1 MATRDTRIHI
11 MAPGNLDINTIQTP
25 YMYIH
30 EQFGYSV
37 KSIYRRLMTQ
47 SDASLGIYPD
57 TFPNNIAEH
66 FWIQEGQGTVRP
78 WISIGRLT
86 VGLYFYFT
94 AFTNNKDG
102 KFYVNSITEE
112 VPVEVPIVAPFVP
125 IEFKSPLQPPD
136 NIYTQLAAAK
146 FLKNPELQIPEMQAP
161 QIPGPHIQF
170 QNNTANIMSTITITK
185 AIKPIV
191 TGHMNLWL
199 STRYSD
205 LIQFAMDSETYEKYI
220 VEATLLQNE

>member
-1 MATRDTRIHI
+1 MTTRDTRIHT
-11 MAPGNLDINTIQTP
+11 MAPGNLDINTMQTP

-37 KSIYRRLMTQ
+37 VSIYRRLMTQ

-66 FWIQEGQGTVRP
+66 FWIQGGQGTVRP

-86 VGLYFYFT
+86 TGLYFYFT
-94 AFTNNKDG
+94 AFTNSKDG
-102 KFYVNSITEE
+102 KFYVNTVTEE
-112 VPVEVPIVAPFVP
+112 VPVEVPVEAPFAP

-146 FLKNPELQIPEMQAP
+146 FLKKPDP
-161 QIPGPHIQF
+161 QIPQIPATASQIQF
-170 QNNTANIMSTITITK
+170 QKNTANIMSTITITK

-205 LIQFAMDSETYEKYI
+205 LIQYAMDSETYEKYI
-220 VEATLLQNE
+220 VDTTVLQNE

>member
-1 MATRDTRIHI
+1 M
-11 MAPGNLDINTIQTP
+11 P
-25 YMYIH
+25 YIYIH

-37 KSIYRRLMTQ
+37 QSIYRRLMTQ
-47 SDASLGIYPD
+47 SDANLGIYPD

-66 FWIQEGQGTVRP
+66 FWIQPGQGTVRP

-86 VGLYFYFT
+86 TGLYFYFT

-102 KFYVNSITEE
+102 KFYVNSVMEE
-112 VPVEVPIVAPFVP
+112 VPVEVPVSAPFVP
-125 IEFKSPLQPPD
+125 IEIKSSLQPPN

-146 FLKNPELQIPEMQAP
+146 FLKNPELQTNQISQLAP
-161 QIPGPHIQF
+161 QIQF
-170 QNNTANIMSTITITK
+170 QNTSANMMSTITITK

-205 LIQFAMDSETYEKYI
+205 LIQYAMDSETYDKYI
-220 VEATLLQNE
+220 VEATLLENQ

>member
-1 MATRDTRIHI
+1 
-11 MAPGNLDINTIQTP
+11 MAPGNLDINTMQTP
-25 YMYIH
+25 YTYIH

-37 KSIYRRLMTQ
+37 ESIYRRLMTQ

-78 WISIGRLT
+78 WISIGKLT
-86 VGLYFYFT
+86 TGLYFYFT
-94 AFTNNKDG
+94 AFTNDKDG
-102 KFYVNSITEE
+102 KFYVTTVTEE
-112 VPVEVPIVAPFVP
+112 VPVKASVEAPFVP

-136 NIYTQLAAAK
+136 NIYTQLAAASI
-146 FLKNPELQIPEMQAP
+146 LKKPHLQIPQMSTPQL
-161 QIPGPHIQF
+161 QIPF
-170 QNNTANIMSTITITK
+170 NTANIMSTITITK

-205 LIQFAMDSETYEKYI
+205 LIQYAMDSETYEKYI
-220 VEATLLQNE
+220 VEAAVLQNE